1 MQPIER
7 QPYTSCCLLVFLGL
21 ALSGFLEIA
30 NAEDKTDPLAIST
43 VGIAKRIDQIVIP
56 GGKLQAKPLQD
67 RHQAF
72 VLRVIEVY
80 PHGTD
85 NRYDLEFYALEP
97 GVYNLS
103 EYLTRTD
110 ANANEALPS
119 LSVQVDATLPA
130 GQITPS
136 KLATAPLPAL
146 GGYRAFWFVGALIW
160 LGGLYALLNV
170 GRKRSVP
177 EEAVIAKQAT
187 LADRL
192 RPLVQS
198 ARDGTL
204 ASEQRAALERV
215 LIAYWCQRLQLSDV
229 APGKVISKLREH
241 AEAGPL
247 VRSLE
252 EWLHCPDPPNTVDI
266 DVLLKPYAEVRDMD
280 FEVASA

>member
-1 MQPIER
+1 MLPTGR
-7 QPYTSCCLLVFLGL
+7 QTFTPWWHLVFLGL
-21 ALSGFLEIA
+21 ALSGVVEIA
-30 NAEDKTDPLAIST
+30 HAEDKASPVAIST
-43 VGIAKRIDQIVIP
+43 VGIAKRIDQIVVP

-72 VLRVIEVY
+72 VLRVIAVY

-97 GVYNLS
+97 GEYNLA

-110 ANANEALPS
+110 ANSTEAIPT
-119 LSVQVDATLPA
+119 LSVRVDATLPA
-130 GQITPS
+130 GQIAPS
-136 KLATAPLPAL
+136 KLATSPLPAL
-146 GGYRAFWFVGALIW
+146 GGYKAFWFVGALLW

-170 GRKRSVP
+170 GRKRLVP
-177 EEAVIAKQAT
+177 EEAVVAEHAS

-204 ASEQRAALERV
+204 AAEQRAALERV
-215 LIAYWCQRLQLSDV
+215 LIAYWCQRLHLSDV
-229 APGKVISKLREH
+229 APGKVMSKLREH

-252 EWLHCPDPPNTVDI
+252 EWLHCPDPPKSVDI
-266 DVLLKPYAEVRDMD
+266 DMLLKPYAEVRDVD
-280 FEVASA
+280 FEVATA

>member
-1 MQPIER
+1 MPTQCQTFTPW
-7 QPYTSCCLLVFLGL
+7 CLFVLLGL
-21 ALSGFLEIA
+21 VPSTVGEIA
-30 NAEDKTDPLAIST
+30 RAEDNAGPLAIST

-56 GGKLQAKPLQD
+56 GSKLQAKPLQD

-72 VLRVIEVY
+72 VLRMIEVY

-97 GVYNLS
+97 GEYNLA

-110 ANANEALPS
+110 ANSSEALPN
-119 LSVQVDATLPA
+119 LLVRVDATLPA

-136 KLATAPLPAL
+136 KLATAPLPTL
-146 GGYRAFWFVGALIW
+146 GGYKAFWFVGAILW

-177 EEAVIAKQAT
+177 EEAVVAKQAS

-204 ASEQRAALERV
+204 APEQRAALERV
-215 LIAYWCQRLQLSDV
+215 LIAYWCKRLQLSDV
-229 APGKVISKLREH
+229 APGKVMTKLREH

-252 EWLHCPDPPNTVDI
+252 EWLHCPDPPKSVDI

>member
-1 MQPIER
+1 MQPTQR
-7 QPYTSCCLLVFLGL
+7 QKFTPWCHLVFLGL
-21 ALSGFLEIA
+21 ALSVIVQKA
-30 NAEDKTDPLAIST
+30 HAEDKAGPVAIST

-97 GVYNLS
+97 GEYNLA

-110 ANANEALPS
+110 ANAPEALPS
-119 LSVQVDATLPA
+119 LFVRVDATLPA

-170 GRKRSVP
+170 GRKRSVL
-177 EEAVIAKQAT
+177 EEAVVTKQAT

-215 LIAYWCQRLQLSDV
+215 LIAYWCQKLQLSDV

-252 EWLHCPDPPNTVDI
+252 EWLHCPDPPKSVDI
-266 DVLLKPYAEVRDMD
+266 DMLLKPYAEVRDLD

>member
-1 MQPIER
+1 MRSNEPQMTMPW
-7 QPYTSCCLLVFLGL
+7 CLVLFLGL
-21 ALSGFLEIA
+21 AFSVVLEIA
-30 NAEDKTDPLAIST
+30 QAEDKASPLAIST

-97 GVYNLS
+97 GEYNLA

-110 ANANEALPS
+110 TNSTEALPS
-119 LSVQVDATLPA
+119 LLVRVDATLPA

-136 KLATAPLPAL
+136 KLAAAPLPVL
-146 GGYRAFWFVGALIW
+146 GGYRAFWFVGAVLW

-170 GRKRSVP
+170 GRKRLVP
-177 EEAVIAKQAT
+177 EEAVVVKHASF
-187 LADRL
+187 ADRL

-204 ASEQRAALERV
+204 APEQRAALERV

-229 APGKVISKLREH
+229 APGKVMSKLREH

-247 VRSLE
+247 VHSLE
-252 EWLHCPDPPNTVDI
+252 AWLHCPDPPKSVDI
-266 DVLLKPYAEVRDMD
+266 DVLLKPYAEVQDMD

>member
-1 MQPIER
+1 MRSNEPQMTMPW
-7 QPYTSCCLLVFLGL
+7 CLVLFLGL
-21 ALSGFLEIA
+21 AFSVVLEIA
-30 NAEDKTDPLAIST
+30 QAEDKASPLAIST

-97 GVYNLS
+97 GEYNLA

-110 ANANEALPS
+110 TNSTEALPS
-119 LSVQVDATLPA
+119 LLVRVDATLPA

-136 KLATAPLPAL
+136 KLAAAPLPVL
-146 GGYRAFWFVGALIW
+146 GGYRAFWFVGAVLW

-177 EEAVIAKQAT
+177 EEAVVVKHAS

-229 APGKVISKLREH
+229 APGKVMSKLREH

-247 VRSLE
+247 VHSLE
-252 EWLHCPDPPNTVDI
+252 AWLHCPDPPKSVDI
-266 DVLLKPYAEVRDMD
+266 DVLLKPYAEVQDMD

>member
-1 MQPIER
+1 MRPNER
-7 QPYTSCCLLVFLGL
+7 LMFIPGCLVVFFGL
-21 ALSGFLEIA
+21 AFSVFVEIA
-30 NAEDKTDPLAIST
+30 QADDKAGPLAIST

-85 NRYDLEFYALEP
+85 SRYDLEFYALEP
-97 GVYNLS
+97 GEYNLA

-110 ANANEALPS
+110 ANSTEALPS
-119 LSVQVDATLPA
+119 LPVRVDATLPA

-136 KLATAPLPAL
+136 KLVAAPLPAL
-146 GGYRAFWFVGALIW
+146 GGYKAIWFAGALIW

-170 GRKRSVP
+170 GRKRLVP
-177 EEAVIAKQAT
+177 VEAVVAKQAS

-192 RPLVQS
+192 RPLVQA

-204 ASEQRAALERV
+204 ESEQRAALERV
-215 LIAYWCQRLQLSDV
+215 LIAYWCQKLQLSDV
-229 APGKVISKLREH
+229 APGKVMSKLREH
-241 AEAGPL
+241 SEAGPL

-252 EWLHCPDPPNTVDI
+252 EWLHCPDPPKSVDI
-266 DVLLKPYAEVRDMD
+266 NVLLKPYAEVRDMD

>member
-1 MQPIER
+1 MKPTDRHAVELR
-7 QPYTSCCLLVFLGL
+7 WLLIFLGL
-21 ALSGFLEIA
+21 ALSIGLGVA
-30 NAEDKTDPLAIST
+30 QAQDKEGPIAIST

-56 GGKLQAKPLQD
+56 GSKLQAKPLQD

-85 NRYDLEFYALEP
+85 HRYDLEFYALEP
-97 GVYNLS
+97 GEYNLA

-110 ANANEALPS
+110 TNSIEVLPS
-119 LSVQVDATLPA
+119 LLVRVDATLPA
-130 GQITPS
+130 GQVTPS
-136 KLATAPLPAL
+136 KLETAPLPAL
-146 GGYRAFWFVGALIW
+146 GGYKAFWFVGAILW

-170 GRKRSVP
+170 GRKRFVP
-177 EEAVIAKQAT
+177 VEAVVVKHAS

-204 ASEQRAALERV
+204 AHEQRAALERV
-215 LIAYWCQRLQLSDV
+215 LIAYWCQKLQLSDV
-229 APGKVISKLREH
+229 APGKVMSKLREH

-252 EWLHCPDPPNTVDI
+252 EWLHCPDPPKSVDI
-266 DVLLKPYAEVRDMD
+266 NVLLQPYAEVRDMD